1 MIGAAASAIPVAGKA
16 GRGEDADVAGAGAA
30 EPAAVR
36 SYARVAQPGR
46 VLT

>member
-30 EPAAVR
+30 EPAGTTNQGLASIV
-36 SYARVAQPGR
+36 QG
-46 VLT
+46 L